1 MGTIKDTNGRDL
13 VDAEEIKITWNNC
26 RKKVLMNQI
35 TMMVWSVTQNQIF
48 CEIKRALE
56 STAIIKLVDLIEFQ

>member
-26 RKKVLMNQI
+26 TKKVLMNQI
-35 TMMVWSVTQNQIF
+35 TMMVWSVTQNQIL
-48 CEIKRALE
+48 CSVKSRGP
-56 STAIIKLVDLIEFQ
+56 